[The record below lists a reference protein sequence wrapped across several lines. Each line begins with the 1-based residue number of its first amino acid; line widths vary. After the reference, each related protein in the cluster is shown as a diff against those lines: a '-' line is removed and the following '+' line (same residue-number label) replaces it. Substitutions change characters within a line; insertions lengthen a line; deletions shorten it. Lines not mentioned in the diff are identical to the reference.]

1 MGAFS
6 LIVVINLLNR
16 LLMDIVRDL
25 ICILVVCVYTCTLSL
40 LPASFD
46 NVPDNLQEVIYAT
59 NYVEHTSG
67 WMLAILSF
75 VLMHCDSFLKNFVSC
90 IIYSLNWYS
99 LSNLMFMVK
108 CLTQKCEFDVPS
120 ADLNQTAGVLS
131 NNMTSETCTE
141 MGGTWMSG
149 FHISGHVFLLTFS
162 IFILYPVIFYQW
174 FPISY
179 QTFCYLAAVACLL
192 FCIFVLTITALYY
205 HTFVEKVVGL
215 LFSTLPFLATST
227 LIDVILHYAEK
238 LIKSKQSYETI
249 R

>member
-6 LIVVINLLNR
+6 VIVVINLLNR
-16 LLMDIVRDL
+16 LIMDIVRDL
-25 ICILVVCVYTCTLSL
+25 ICILIVCVYTCTLSL
-40 LPASFD
+40 LPVSLD
-46 NVPDNLQEVIYAT
+46 NVPEILKEVIYST

-67 WMLAILSF
+67 WILAVLSF

-90 IIYSLNWYS
+90 ILYSLDWFILHNVIYI
-99 LSNLMFMVK
+99 VK
-108 CLTQKCEFDVPS
+108 CSTQKCEFDVPS
-120 ADLNQTAGVLS
+120 TNFNQTAGVLS
-131 NNMTSETCTE
+131 NNMTSETCAE
-141 MGGTWMSG
+141 MGGTWTSG

-179 QTFCYLAAVACLL
+179 QTFCYLAAIACLL

-249 R
+249 C